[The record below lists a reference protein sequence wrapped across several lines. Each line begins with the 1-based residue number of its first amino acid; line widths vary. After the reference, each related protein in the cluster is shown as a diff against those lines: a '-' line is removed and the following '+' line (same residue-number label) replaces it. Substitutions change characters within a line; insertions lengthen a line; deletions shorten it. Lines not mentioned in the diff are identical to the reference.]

1 MRVNVRVIRKHR
13 RYSEEFKRAIV
24 SDFEGGKYSVLQLAK
39 LHGIGDQLIYNWIY
53 KYSKFNEKG
62 YRVVENKDSS
72 GTKVKSLEARVKEL
86 EGAVGR
92 KQMSI
97 DYLEKMI
104 ELAEAELGIEIKKKC
119 VTQPLPGSVIR
130 QKGGSL

>member
-1 MRVNVRVIRKHR
+1 MRANVRSIRKQR

-39 LHGIGDQLIYNWIY
+39 LHGISDQLIYNWIY

-62 YRVVENKDSS
+62 YRVVEKKDSS
-72 GTKVKSLEARVKEL
+72 NTKMKALEARVEEL

-97 DYLEKMI
+97 DYLEKLI
-104 ELAEAELGIEIKKKC
+104 ELAEVELGIDIKKKC
-119 VTQPLPGSVIR
+119 NTLPLPGSEFNK
-130 QKGGSL
+130 KGDSL

>member
-1 MRVNVRVIRKHR
+1 MRANVKSIRKQR

-53 KYSKFNEKG
+53 KYSTFNEKG

-72 GTKVKSLEARVKEL
+72 GTKVKALEARVKEL

-92 KQMSI
+92 KQMNI
-97 DYLEKMI
+97 DYLEKLI
-104 ELAEAELGIEIKKKC
+104 ELAEAKLGVDIKKKC
-119 VTQPLPGSVIR
+119 TTQPLAGSEIK

>member
-1 MRVNVRVIRKHR
+1 MRANVRVTRKQR

-53 KYSKFNEKG
+53 KYSKFNQKG

-72 GTKVKSLEARVKEL
+72 TTKVKALEARVKEL

-92 KQMSI
+92 KQISI

-119 VTQPLPGSVIR
+119 NTSPLPGSELNK
-130 QKGGSL
+130 KGGLL

>member
-1 MRVNVRVIRKHR
+1 M
-13 RYSEEFKRAIV
+13 
-24 SDFEGGKYSVLQLAK
+24 QLEK
-39 LHGIGDQLIYNWIY
+39 LHGLSNQLIYNWIY
-53 KYSKFNEKG
+53 KYSTFNKKG

-72 GTKVKSLEARVKEL
+72 GTKVKALEARVKEL

-119 VTQPLPGSVIR
+119 NTGRLPGSQIN
-130 QKGGSL
+130 KEGGLV

>member
-1 MRVNVRVIRKHR
+1 MRSNVRSIRKQR
-13 RYSEEFKRAIV
+13 RYSEEFKRQIV
-24 SDFEGGKYSVLQLAK
+24 SDFEGGKYSVMQLEK
-39 LHGIGDQLIYNWIY
+39 LHGLSNQLIYNWIY

-72 GTKVKSLEARVKEL
+72 GTKVKALEARIKEL

-104 ELAEAELGIEIKKKC
+104 ELAEEELGIDIKKKC
-119 VTQPLPGSVIR
+119 NTLPLPGSQINK
-130 QKGGSL
+130 KGGLV

>member
-1 MRVNVRVIRKHR
+1 MRANVRSIRKHR

-24 SDFEGGKYSVLQLAK
+24 SDFEGGKYSVLQLEK

-53 KYSKFNEKG
+53 KYSQFNEKG
-62 YRVVENKDSS
+62 YRVVESKDSS
-72 GTKVKSLEARVKEL
+72 GTKVKALEARVKEL

-97 DYLEKMI
+97 DYLEKLI

-119 VTQPLPGSVIR
+119 STGRLPGSEFNK
-130 QKGGSL
+130 KGGSL